1 MPKRK
6 RGNAE
11 GSIYKLQDGRWR
23 AAVTT
28 GWKLNARGMKVS
40 RRKVFTAPTR
50 HEVAEQMTQALRDQH
65 RGLPIASDKRTV
77 GEFLHAWLTDVAKPT
92 VKPKT
97 YRTYADLVKLHIEP
111 GLGTHRL
118 DKLTPQHVRAWVNEK
133 LVTPQ
138 PSRKKARKGDPEPG
152 APLSPRT
159 VKHLLVTL
167 RGALDSAVK
176 DGLIQRN
183 VAALVDTPRST
194 KPTMHTFTPEQA
206 RAFLDA
212 VKGHRLDALFATAIA
227 LGYRQGEA
235 LGLQWP
241 DVDLDNSTLTVR
253 QAIQRIDGK
262 LTITPTK
269 KDKIHTVNLP
279 AVTRSALM
287 AHRIAQSEERIL
299 AGSRW
304 RETGFVFTTSIGT
317 PIDARSVIRVFHAVL
332 KTAGLP
338 ALRFHDLRHSAATLL
353 LAQGVSPRYI
363 SDLLGHSQVSFTM
376 QTYAHVLPHVQ
387 REVATKMDEI
397 LSPVPVATSVATKPV
412 KTTLN

>member
-1 MPKRK
+1 
-6 RGNAE
+6 
-11 GSIYKLQDGRWR
+11 
-23 AAVTT
+23 
-28 GWKLNARGMKVS
+28 
-40 RRKVFTAPTR
+40 VFTAATR
-50 HEVAEQMTQALRDQH
+50 HEVAEQMTKALRDQQ

-77 GEFLHAWLTDVAKPT
+77 GEFLRAWLSDVAKPS

-111 GLGTHRL
+111 GLGSHRL
-118 DKLTPQHVRAWVNEK
+118 DKLAPQHVRSWVNEK
-133 LVTPQ
+133 LATPQ
-138 PSRKKARKGDPEPG
+138 PSRKKARKGEDPEPG

-167 RGALDSAVK
+167 RGALDSAVR

-183 VAALVDTPRST
+183 VAALVDPPRAT

-212 VKGHRLDALFATAIA
+212 VKGHRLEALFATAIA

-235 LGLQWP
+235 LGPQWP

-287 AHRIAQSEERIL
+287 AHRIAQGGERIL

-317 PIDARSVIRVFHAVL
+317 PINARSVIRVFHAVL

-387 REVATKMDEI
+387 REVAAKMDEI
-397 LSPVPVATSVATKPV
+397 
-412 KTTLN
+412 